1 MFYGKKNRKCL
12 DARTDSRRLGLA
24 ALEHND
30 LLEVR
35 SDHSGGERLSVSG
48 DFIRASSGNLAIL
61 LRYGF
66 KDVCANPSDYGYHSG
81 APRDGMFFAIG
92 YECICAM
99 LLLTGSI
106 NRTTDDRHRI
116 AGHNELERRTLDPII
131 GV

>member
-1 MFYGKKNRKCL
+1 MLYGKKNRKCL
-12 DARTDSRRLGLA
+12 DARTASRRLALV
-24 ALEHND
+24 ALEHNY
-30 LLEVR
+30 LLEIR
-35 SDHSGGERLSVSG
+35 SDHLGSERLAIRR
-48 DFIRASSGNLAIL
+48 DFIRASSGDLAIL

-106 NRTTDDRHRI
+106 NRTTNDRHRI
-116 AGHNELERRTLDPII
+116 PGHNELERRTLNPII